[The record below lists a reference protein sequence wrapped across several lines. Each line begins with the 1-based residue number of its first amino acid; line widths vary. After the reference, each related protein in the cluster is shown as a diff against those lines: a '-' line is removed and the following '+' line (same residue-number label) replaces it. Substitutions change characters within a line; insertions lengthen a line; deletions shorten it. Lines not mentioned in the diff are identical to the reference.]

1 MKKDVIKEL
10 ENGYVKLWAEKYDL
24 IRKTWSIESRMQQIK
39 NKLIQLDKNYD
50 TEVCE
55 NNVCRPGRACMD
67 EGGTK

>member
-10 ENGYVKLWAEKYDL
+10 EIGYMKLWAEKYNL

-39 NKLIQLDKNYD
+39 DKLIQLDSSYD

-55 NNVCRPGRACMD
+55 NDICRSGRTCMD
-67 EGGTK
+67 ERRTK